1 MYNDDMNNMMM
12 PNDNNNYTNGS
23 SDYNNG
29 FGTNNTNNDNNYYG
43 NEEFDVFGN
52 SEPEK
57 RSFNKKLLLIPVALV
72 IIVIIVILLINSSN
86 NKYTLKTK
94 TISMK
99 VKETEA
105 IKIEAKDK
113 VKKKITC
120 SSKDSSI
127 ASVNSNCVVTGE
139 SVGNT
144 IIYVGV
150 NGKKTD
156 KVTVKV
162 DTNKEDLT
170 FKEENITVKK
180 DETHK
185 LELTTVLE
193 EDVFEWQSSNEDVA
207 TVNEIGVVT
216 GVHAG
221 TATISVREVNDGRNV
236 STRVTVESDEVLI
249 ESITIPTKT
258 IAISEQVTLKPTI
271 VPENGLSI
279 LKWESS
285 NDSVVTVDENGV
297 VTGIGNGEATVTVTT
312 HNNKKGTAKIIVDG
326 SLPSGVKITNCTGGI
341 SIGTPIT
348 LETELEPSDAK
359 STITWSSSNNSV
371 ATVSGGKV
379 NAKNTG
385 KVTITAT
392 TKNGKKDTCTLTA
405 KAMDVSAISVSPNS
419 VSLDQGSTRKIS
431 VSFNPSNAKNFY
443 KVSWSTA
450 NSKIATV
457 NSNGEVKGVNPGT
470 TTITAKAGGR
480 SAKVTVTV
488 NASEVTK
495 VTMSGCV
502 STAEVNQTMSLSA
515 KVSPSS
521 AKNKTITWKTSDSK
535 IATVYS
541 GKVTFKD
548 VGTVTITASTSNGK
562 KATCKISVK
571 IPSITKLTSNYTKVN
586 VKKGSSQTIT
596 ISTNISL
603 AQFKRYYGHLNY
615 KVSNTGYIKVNSRTT
630 ENPLEIQITGLVV
643 GTTTLTLGV
652 GSKTVNITVTVTA

>member
-12 PNDNNNYTNGS
+12 PNDNNYTDGS
-23 SDYNNG
+23 SGYNDG
-29 FGTNNTNNDNNYYG
+29 FGTNNNNNNNNNYYG

-72 IIVIIVILLINSSN
+72 VIVIIIILLMTSSN
-86 NKYTLKTK
+86 NKYTVKTK

-150 NGKKTD
+150 NGKKTN
-156 KVTVKV
+156 KVTVRV
-162 DTNKEDLT
+162 DTNKEELAL
-170 FKEENITVKK
+170 KEDNITVKK
-180 DETHK
+180 DETQK

-193 EDVFEWQSSNEDVA
+193 EDVFTWTSNNEDVA
-207 TVNEIGVVT
+207 TVDENGVVT
-216 GVHAG
+216 GVHGG
-221 TATISVREVNDGRNV
+221 TATIVVRESDGRSV
-236 STRVTVESDEVLI
+236 SARVTVESDEILI
-249 ESITIPTKT
+249 ENITIPDKV
-258 IAISEQVTLKPTI
+258 IAISEKVTLKPTVI
-271 VPENGLSI
+271 PEKALKI

-285 NDSVVTVDENGV
+285 KETVATVDENGV
-297 VTGIGNGEATVTVTT
+297 VTGIGEGEATITVTT
-312 HNNKKGTAKIIVDG
+312 HNNKKATAKITVDG
-326 SLPSGVKITNCTGGI
+326 SLPSSIKITNCTGGI
-341 SIGTPIT
+341 SIGTP
-348 LETELEPSDAK
+348 LDLGTELEPSDAK
-359 STITWSSSNNSV
+359 STITWSSSNNSI

-392 TKNGKKDTCTLTA
+392 TKNGKKATCKLTA
-405 KAMDVSAISVSPNS
+405 SAMGVNAISVSPSS
-419 VSLDQGSTRKIS
+419 VSLDQGATRKIS
-431 VSFNPSNAKNFY
+431 VTFNPSNAKNYY

-457 NSNGEVKGVNPGT
+457 NSSGEVKGVNPGT

-488 NASEVTK
+488 NASSVTSVK
-495 VTMSGCV
+495 MSGCV
-502 STAEVNQTMSLSA
+502 KTAEVNQTMSLSA
-515 KVSPSS
+515 TASPSS

-535 IATVYS
+535 VATVS
-541 GKVTFKD
+541 GGKVSFKD
-548 VGTVTITASTSNGK
+548 VGTVTITASTANGK
-562 KATCKISVK
+562 KATCKVTVK
-571 IPSITKLTSNYTKVN
+571 IPSITKLTASSSNVK
-586 VKKGSSQTIT
+586 VKKGSSTTIRIT
-596 ISTNISL
+596 TNL
-603 AQFKRYYGHLNY
+603 NLTQFKRYYGHLNY
-615 KVSNTGYIKVNSRTT
+615 KVANTGYIKVNSKTSD
-630 ENPLEIQITGLVV
+630 NPLEIQITGLVA
-643 GTTTLTLGV
+643 GSTTLTLGV
-652 GSKTVNITVTVTA
+652 GNKTVKITVTVTA